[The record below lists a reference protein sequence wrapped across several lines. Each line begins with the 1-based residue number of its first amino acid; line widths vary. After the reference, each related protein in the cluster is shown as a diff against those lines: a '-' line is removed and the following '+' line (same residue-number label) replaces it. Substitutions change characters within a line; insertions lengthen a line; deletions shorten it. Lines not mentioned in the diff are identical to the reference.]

1 LNINTEELSRY
12 VAKVVPVNEITD
24 SKLSI
29 FKLGK
34 SECIISMNI
43 HECVSCADDVNKHG
57 DVQIKRVGHLT
68 PTDNHTAISGPI
80 FFMYGLKFAETL
92 QFYKSG

>member
-1 LNINTEELSRY
+1 
-12 VAKVVPVNEITD
+12 
-24 SKLSI
+24 
-29 FKLGK
+29 
-34 SECIISMNI
+34 MNI

-57 DVQIKRVGHLT
+57 DVQIKHVGRLTQRVGRLT

>member
-1 LNINTEELSRY
+1 MFNRICKIEVFPQILSRR
-12 VAKVVPVNEITD
+12 PD
-24 SKLSI
+24 
-29 FKLGK
+29 
-34 SECIISMNI
+34 
-43 HECVSCADDVNKHG
+43 
-57 DVQIKRVGHLT
+57 KRVGRLT